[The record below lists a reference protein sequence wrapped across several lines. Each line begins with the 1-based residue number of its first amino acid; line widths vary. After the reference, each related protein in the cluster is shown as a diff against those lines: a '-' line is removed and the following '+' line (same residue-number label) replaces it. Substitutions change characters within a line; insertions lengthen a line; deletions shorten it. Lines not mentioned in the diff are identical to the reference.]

1 MKESH
6 FISAG
11 LCTLTYFWTKNVHFR
26 EEIFKEIFMTFLLRY
41 RLKRRT
47 QRFFNIL
54 TRIFLTTKKSST
66 SILLE
71 FFLHSFVKKIAYI
84 FVFKRTHFALHERK
98 KACCILRFRKKIQK
112 KTISCS
118 FSLVM
123 QLSIQ
128 IWGCCSAWKS
138 THK

>member
-26 EEIFKEIFMTFLLRY
+26 EEIFKEIFMIFLLRY
-41 RLKRRT
+41 RLKRWT

-71 FFLHSFVKKIAYI
+71 FFFTFICEKKLHTFLFSREPTLLCMK
-84 FVFKRTHFALHERK
+84 ERK
-98 KACCILRFRKKIQK
+98 RAVFWGSGKKY
-112 KTISCS
+112 KTNYFLLIFASDATGYPNLGLLLC
-118 FSLVM
+118 LE
-123 QLSIQ
+123 
-128 IWGCCSAWKS
+128 KYP
-138 THK
+138 

>member
-26 EEIFKEIFMTFLLRY
+26 EEIFKEVFMIFLLRY
-41 RLKRRT
+41 RLKRWT

-71 FFLHSFVKKIAYI
+71 FFLHSFVKK
-84 FVFKRTHFALHERK
+84 KLHTFLFSREPTLLCMK
-98 KACCILRFRKKIQK
+98 ESVLYFEVQEKNTK

-123 QLSIQ
+123 QLGIQ

>member
-26 EEIFKEIFMTFLLRY
+26 EEIFKEIFMIFLLRY
-41 RLKRRT
+41 RLKRWT

-71 FFLHSFVKKIAYI
+71 FFLHSFVKKNCI
-84 FVFKRTHFALHERK
+84 HFCFQENPL
-98 KACCILRFRKKIQK
+98 CF
-112 KTISCS
+112 
-118 FSLVM
+118 
-123 QLSIQ
+123 
-128 IWGCCSAWKS
+128 AWKKES
-138 THK
+138 VLYFEVQEKNTKKNYFLLIFASDATGYPNLGLLLCLEKYP

>member
-26 EEIFKEIFMTFLLRY
+26 EEIFKEIFMIFLLRY
-41 RLKRRT
+41 RLKRWT

-71 FFLHSFVKKIAYI
+71 FFLHSFVKKNCIY
-84 FVFKRTHFALHERK
+84 FCFQENPLCFAWK

-123 QLSIQ
+123 QLGIQ

>member
-26 EEIFKEIFMTFLLRY
+26 EEIFKEIFMIFLLRY
-41 RLKRRT
+41 RLKRWT

-54 TRIFLTTKKSST
+54 TRILLTTKKSST

-71 FFLHSFVKKIAYI
+71 FFLHSFVKKKIAYI

-98 KACCILRFRKKIQK
+98 RAVFWGSGKKYK

-123 QLSIQ
+123 QLGIQ